1 MSRVTSLGEKLNAWR
16 ESICSFSFG
25 DFTGVGR
32 FSFSGELNRSF
43 SSFLTILEIRLVA
56 LVFLVEFFRGTVL
69 ALSVGEATLS
79 LLDVK
84 PRTRLAV
91 RALVSDDVPSV
102 LVDWPRVLL
111 GGEHSC
117 FTTSA
122 ELESVYMYN
131 TEQTNKKSKY
141 DVQNY
146 ILDSRKTLATTGA
159 IDILIVRSIPL
170 FGEDLFFGDSFILSE
185 RKSLMGEVR
194 RFFPRGVPF
203 FFTRKLC
210 CSFT

>member
-32 FSFSGELNRSF
+32 FSFSGELNMSF
-43 SSFLTILEIRLVA
+43 SSCLTILELHLVA

-69 ALSVGEATLS
+69 VLSVGEATLS

-111 GGEHSC
+111 SGEHSC

-122 ELESVYMYN
+122 E
-131 TEQTNKKSKY
+131 
-141 DVQNY
+141 
-146 ILDSRKTLATTGA
+146 
-159 IDILIVRSIPL
+159 
-170 FGEDLFFGDSFILSE
+170 
-185 RKSLMGEVR
+185 
-194 RFFPRGVPF
+194 
-203 FFTRKLC
+203 
-210 CSFT
+210 

>member
-16 ESICSFSFG
+16 ESICSFTFG
-25 DFTGVGR
+25 DFTGIGR
-32 FSFSGELNRSF
+32 FSFSGELNKSF
-43 SSFLTILEIRLVA
+43 SSCLTILELRLVA

-102 LVDWPRVLL
+102 FVVDWPRVLL

-122 ELESVYMYN
+122 ELESVYMYM
-131 TEQTNKKSKY
+131 QHLTNK
-141 DVQNY
+141 QEEQ
-146 ILDSRKTLATTGA
+146 I
-159 IDILIVRSIPL
+159 
-170 FGEDLFFGDSFILSE
+170 
-185 RKSLMGEVR
+185 
-194 RFFPRGVPF
+194 
-203 FFTRKLC
+203 
-210 CSFT
+210 

>member
-16 ESICSFSFG
+16 ESICSFTFG
-25 DFTGVGR
+25 DFTGIGR
-32 FSFSGELNRSF
+32 FSFSGELNKSF
-43 SSFLTILEIRLVA
+43 SSCLTILELRLVA

-69 ALSVGEATLS
+69 VLSVGEATLS

-122 ELESVYMYN
+122 ELEGAYMYIQH
-131 TEQTNKKSKY
+131 EQEE
-141 DVQNY
+141 Q
-146 ILDSRKTLATTGA
+146 I
-159 IDILIVRSIPL
+159 
-170 FGEDLFFGDSFILSE
+170 
-185 RKSLMGEVR
+185 
-194 RFFPRGVPF
+194 
-203 FFTRKLC
+203 
-210 CSFT
+210 

>member
-16 ESICSFSFG
+16 ESICSFTFG
-25 DFTGVGR
+25 DFTGIGR

-43 SSFLTILEIRLVA
+43 SSCLTVLELRLVA

-69 ALSVGEATLS
+69 ALSVGEVTLS

-102 LVDWPRVLL
+102 FVVDWPRVLL

-122 ELESVYMYN
+122 ELESVYMYM
-131 TEQTNKKSKY
+131 QHLTNK
-141 DVQNY
+141 QEEQ
-146 ILDSRKTLATTGA
+146 I
-159 IDILIVRSIPL
+159 
-170 FGEDLFFGDSFILSE
+170 
-185 RKSLMGEVR
+185 
-194 RFFPRGVPF
+194 
-203 FFTRKLC
+203 
-210 CSFT
+210 